1 MMWGLHF
8 LEKQLT
14 FLSMLVHVWLISFFK
29 ELMIVPLP
37 WQIEYKNFNVK
48 EYMKTV
54 KILILAACS
63 TLFCSC
69 GALKSYVA
77 NYSVGLTTVESPAD
91 AKQQFGETKVV
102 SFDEE
107 GVSKYRY
114 EDDYIDIVWYVG
126 TKQFNFTLKN
136 KSGHTLKINWDDIS
150 YVDINGQVGRVM
162 HSGVK
167 YADRNS
173 SQPATT
179 VPKGA
184 NISDI
189 LLPTDN
195 VYYVSGQYGGWRE
208 KLLIPSIYQSQEDLN
223 ANASNLVGKSMTVMM
238 PILIENVQND
248 YTFTFN
254 IDKLLNDLNK

>member
-1 MMWGLHF
+1 MKKLKFF
-8 LEKQLT
+8 LLVAVSCM
-14 FLSMLVHVWLISFFK
+14 LS
-29 ELMIVPLP
+29 
-37 WQIEYKNFNVK
+37 
-48 EYMKTV
+48 
-54 KILILAACS
+54 
-63 TLFCSC
+63 SC

-77 NYSVGLTTVESPAD
+77 SYSVGLSSVESPAD
-91 AKQQFGETKVV
+91 AKQQFGDTKVV
-102 SFDEE
+102 TFNEE

-126 TKQFNFTLKN
+126 SKQFNFTLKN

-150 YVDINGQVGRVM
+150 YVDTKGQVGRVM

-167 YADRNS
+167 YADRNG

-184 NISDI
+184 SISDI

-208 KLLIPSIYQSQEDLN
+208 SLLIPSIYQTQEALDEN
-223 ANASNLVGKSMTVMM
+223 APGMVGKTMTVMM
-238 PILIENVQND
+238 PIMIENVQND

-254 IDKLLNDLNK
+254 IDKLNSDTSK

>member
-1 MMWGLHF
+1 MKKFNLF
-8 LEKQLT
+8 LL
-14 FLSMLVHVWLISFFK
+14 
-29 ELMIVPLP
+29 
-37 WQIEYKNFNVK
+37 
-48 EYMKTV
+48 
-54 KILILAACS
+54 LAATCLLS
-63 TLFCSC
+63 SC

-77 NYSVGLTTVESPAD
+77 NYSVGLSSVESPAD

-102 SFDEE
+102 TFDEE

-114 EDDYIDIVWYVG
+114 EDDYIDIVWFVG
-126 TKQFNFTLKN
+126 SKQFNFTLKN
-136 KSGHTLKINWDDIS
+136 KSGHSLKINWDDIS
-150 YVDINGQVGRVM
+150 YVDTKGQVGRVM
-162 HSGVK
+162 HAGVK

-184 NISDI
+184 SISDI

-208 KLLIPSIYQSQEDLN
+208 SLLIPSIYQSQEALDNN
-223 ANASNLVGKSMTVMM
+223 APGLVGKTMTIMM
-238 PILIENVQND
+238 PIMIENVQND

-254 IDKLLNDLNK
+254 IEKLINNAAK